1 MIELFS
7 YSRLPCIIS
16 KNSGYP
22 FCFRGVFPVA
32 ESGGQLISII
42 LPVCNQADHIEA
54 IISEYEK
61 SLARV
66 QSPYEIILVLNNCR
80 DNSSEICGNLA
91 KRNQKIKVVETS
103 SGGWGLAV
111 RLGLKEA
118 SGDIICYT
126 NSARTSPEHLVL
138 HVLYAIAFPSVVIKA
153 NRKIRDNWRR
163 RLGSLIY
170 NLECR
175 ALFDLPTWD
184 INGTPKVFPR
194 SFGKLLELT
203 RDDDLIDAEFN
214 WICRRENYP
223 VIEVPVLT
231 TKRHGGKSTTNYG
244 SAVKMYW
251 GAYELWR
258 GGKN

>member
-1 MIELFS
+1 MAN
-7 YSRLPCIIS
+7 SRD
-16 KNSGYP
+16 N
-22 FCFRGVFPVA
+22 
-32 ESGGQLISII
+32 LISII
-42 LPVCNQADHIEA
+42 LPVCNQADHIEP
-54 IISEYEK
+54 IISEYVNALEK
-61 SLARV
+61 V
-66 QSPYEIILVLNNCR
+66 QSNLEIILVTNGCR
-80 DNSSEICGNLA
+80 DNSPAVCQALA
-91 KRNQKIKVVETS
+91 QKFSYIKTLDSPV
-103 SGGWGLAV
+103 GGWGLAV

-118 SGDIICYT
+118 TGDLICYT

-138 HVLYAIAFPSVVIKA
+138 HILYAVAFPQVVVKA

-175 ALFDLPTWD
+175 AFFDLPTWD

-194 SFGKLLELT
+194 KFEKLMQLT

-214 WICRRENYP
+214 WVCRRENYP
-223 VIEVPVLT
+223 VIEVPVLS

-244 SAVKMYW
+244 SAFRMYW

-258 GGKN
+258 EAKN